1 MQIANLTV
9 RGTEFLK
16 IPDTYY
22 DQLREKLKTA
32 KITIKE
38 DISELQVS

>member
-1 MQIANLTV
+1 M
-9 RGTEFLK
+9 EFLK

-22 DQLREKLKTA
+22 SELRRRLEGA

-38 DISELQVS
+38 DMAELAETVHSG